1 VYPHQIERLN
11 GVLEREGLAA
21 LVGTTAANVQYLTD
35 YRRLTGTV
43 FPAPHFAVYTPTGSA
58 LVVPGPDVA
67 SIVADAIAVDHVVCV
82 GRFVAQYADES
93 GAGARMRALMERP
106 AEHPA
111 DGLARALE
119 ALGVRG
125 RIGLDEGGITAPAW
139 QQAAARLDRLTLVP
153 AAELLRGA
161 RRVKSPYEIECLAR
175 GLGIVEE
182 AANALI
188 QALKPG
194 VTEAEAASE
203 YGVEVLQ
210 RGGEPVSISIAFGE
224 RTWIPAPAPTERT
237 LRRGDLVRLDLGCVY
252 KGYHASL
259 ARAAVM
265 GEANARQEAV
275 CSAVQAGLE
284 AAVASVAPGVPAGRI
299 HTDGVAGTRKAG
311 LPAFAQHHLGH
322 GVGLEPYEGPTLAAD
337 DATSLEVGEVL
348 CVEVPYFE
356 IGWAGVN
363 LRDTVLVTTRSSQV
377 MNRSTRALVLL
388 D

>member
-11 GVLEREGLAA
+11 GALEREGLGA
-21 LVGTTAANVQYLTD
+21 LVAATAANVQYVTGFRSLTEA
-35 YRRLTGTV
+35 V
-43 FPAPHFAVYTPTGSA
+43 FHTPHFAVFTPAGTA
-58 LVVPGPDVA
+58 LVVPGVDVA
-67 SIVADAIAVDHVVCV
+67 SIVADAVAVEHVVCF
-82 GRFVAQYADES
+82 GSFVTEFADGSES
-93 GAGARMRALMERP
+93 GARVRALS
-106 AEHPA
+106 EHRAANPA

-119 ALGVRG
+119 ALGVGG
-125 RIGLDEGGITAPAW
+125 RIGLDEGGLTAPAW
-139 QQAAARLDRLTLVP
+139 QQAVARLDRFTLVP
-153 AAELLRGA
+153 AAALLRGA

-175 GLGIVEE
+175 ALGVVEE
-182 AANALI
+182 AANAVI

-203 YGVEVLQ
+203 YGIEVLQ
-210 RGGEPVSISIAFGE
+210 RGGELVPISIAFGE
-224 RTWIPAPAPTERT
+224 RTWIPAAAPTERA

-275 CSAVQAGLE
+275 CTAVQAGLE
-284 AAVASVAPGVPAGRI
+284 ATVASVAPGVPAGRI
-299 HTDGVAGTRKAG
+299 HADGVAGTRKAG

-322 GVGLEPYEGPTLAAD
+322 GVGLEPSEGPTLAAD
-337 DATSLEVGEVL
+337 DSTSLEVGEVL

-356 IGWAGVN
+356 IGWGGVN
-363 LRDTVLVTTRSSQV
+363 LRDTVLVTTRSSRV